1 MNTAAGIPR
10 EERRRRYLAKQERIA
25 TGTPELLRHSKKP
38 RIPHVP
44 PTTTTDDDDTENDP
58 GNIDATVLLWMK
70 QHSHMCQTV
79 TLDDIH
85 RIQQQYRSSCSCT
98 SDRTTLEPKP
108 TTGGGDDTTT
118 ATAATTTTTT
128 TTYSNTL
135 SPPEQHMRHLNH
147 YLAPYFDLQQ
157 NKDLPISHHVPTK
170 HVVVPERKRQRFIA
184 EGTETIRI
192 LLMQQ
197 QQQIYHKNQKS
208 DSLHASLWQ
217 PNIQIESI
225 LIKPNLFFDVP
236 VQLQRDVDT
245 LLCTTTTGNE
255 SLTEEPLEQNDGTPP
270 PLPPFQILLASI
282 KTMSAVAGFTVSR
295 GCLACGYIPIHQNE
309 TWFWEQL
316 HRHITTGS
324 ITTTTTTTTTTPLST
339 PTLRL
344 LALDGISD
352 TANLGAMIR
361 TSSAFGIHAI
371 LLSHDCCDAWYR
383 RSIRVSMGHVFR
395 IPIVRVTNLSHTL
408 EQLSLAPYNVTSY
421 AAVVDANTSI
431 ALHQI
436 KHGTL
441 FFLLVFTCFDR
452 LVPLVLMQY
461 ILFPKYFG

>member
-1 MNTAAGIPR
+1 
-10 EERRRRYLAKQERIA
+10 
-25 TGTPELLRHSKKP
+25 
-38 RIPHVP
+38 
-44 PTTTTDDDDTENDP
+44 
-58 GNIDATVLLWMK
+58 
-70 QHSHMCQTV
+70 
-79 TLDDIH
+79 
-85 RIQQQYRSSCSCT
+85 
-98 SDRTTLEPKP
+98 
-108 TTGGGDDTTT
+108 
-118 ATAATTTTTT
+118 
-128 TTYSNTL
+128 
-135 SPPEQHMRHLNH
+135 MRHLNH

-192 LLMQQ
+192 LLMQ

-324 ITTTTTTTTTTPLST
+324 ITTTTTTTPPSLST

-441 FFLLVFTCFDR
+441 FFVVGVYLFRQVGVTGTHAIFFSKIFWVGTIPNQWCCVMGNEAKGISSDVIAKCRHSLRIDMEVGVDSLSVPIATGILLHGIR
-452 LVPLVLMQY
+452 ERENKIQNNES
-461 ILFPKYFG
+461 